1 MRRQLHARMFQNPP
15 DRLIKLHATVA
26 ISLGNVLRLGC
37 GKQLHVVSSGIDG
50 IIGQAGADEQIN
62 QMLATVSLIHGLGS
76 CSGVFSALSPKLDVV
91 TTGFI
96 QKLVGG
102 FEIISDR

>member
-1 MRRQLHARMFQNPP
+1 MFQNPP

-26 ISLGNVLRLGC
+26 ISLGNVLGLGC